1 MAAVDAT
8 TAPAPERRWRRFADV
23 VALAL
28 GVNVWLSLV
37 VIPAVQLGALGT
49 GVRLALTVAPLLVLA
64 AGVALRSEL
73 ILLGGFPSTL
83 LLPITVEPAIAAAH
97 LFGPIRLA
105 VVALGVIAYLLAGSY
120 FMSFHEPATPRAQRP
135 LASSTAG
142 PAERWRRRER
152 VYWEL
157 TALSVVCPVLGL
169 YWVNFDPA
177 IEAFLAQMY
186 AGRVA
191 AMSTL
196 LNVAVLTLWLLL
208 YLFVFLGVLKPHR
221 TGDRDLVT
229 DLAMTRAQA
238 RSGRP
243 RLRFHLAVAAAL
255 GLMAALVYL
264 RHR

>member
-1 MAAVDAT
+1 MAAVDA
-8 TAPAPERRWRRFADV
+8 AVALVPERRWRRFADV

-37 VIPAVQLGALGT
+37 FIPGMQIHALDG
-49 GVRLALTVAPLLVLA
+49 GRMLALALAPLLVLA
-64 AGVALRSEL
+64 VGVVVRSEL
-73 ILLGGFPSTL
+73 VLLGGFPTTV
-83 LLPITVEPAIAAAH
+83 LLPITVEPGIAAPH
-97 LFGPIRLA
+97 LFGPVRFL

-120 FMSFHEPATPRAQRP
+120 FMSFHEPATPRSRRP
-135 LASSTAG
+135 LASASGGT
-142 PAERWRRRER
+142 PARWRRRER
-152 VYWEL
+152 IYWEL
-157 TALSVVCPVLGL
+157 TALSVVCPMLGL
-169 YWVNFDPA
+169 YWVNYDPA
-177 IEAFLAQMY
+177 INGFLGQMY

-208 YLFVFLGVLKPHR
+208 YLSVFLGVLKPHR

-229 DLAMTRAQA
+229 DLAVTRNQA

-243 RLRFHLAVAAAL
+243 RLRFHLAVGAAL
-255 GLMAALVYL
+255 MLMGTLLYL